1 MLKHN
6 ACFKLAAKSI
16 FLRFPPWCCAV
27 KICDRLSKA
36 VKNDSCCDF
45 VTEFIYSQT
54 DEDFDLQLTLHVSV
68 KGRAKPLKRN
78 EQARSR
84 CQEQTEESD
93 DG

>member
-27 KICDRLSKA
+27 KICHRLSKA
-36 VKNDSCCDF
+36 VKNDSKMI
-45 VTEFIYSQT
+45 TEFIYSQR

-68 KGRAKPLKRN
+68 KGRAKPLKT
-78 EQARSR
+78 Q
-84 CQEQTEESD
+84 
-93 DG
+93 